1 MASRPSL
8 GALVAWGER
17 RLTRSVGG
25 RVGLVAGCLA
35 AALCVGAGAWIARE
49 GPAVPLSGWVVRAVR
64 WLGWSSL
71 APLGLAAAW
80 DPGAAERR
88 DGLDWMAR
96 SRGIDGRRLALAH
109 ALAVVRVA
117 VRRLGAGVLVC
128 AGGLALVARADAAAI
143 LALVP
148 GLVVFAVV
156 CGVTL
161 GLAASACG
169 RAAGRYGPWLL
180 AAVVLLPWMLSDLW
194 AVPRASLPGLLGACL
209 DALVRVTGAA

>member
-1 MASRPSL
+1 MASRSSL
-8 GALVAWGER
+8 GPLVAWCER

-25 RVGLVAGCLA
+25 RVGLVAGGLA
-35 AALCVGAGAWIARE
+35 VALCVGAGAWIARE
-49 GPAVPLSGWVVRAVR
+49 GPPVPLSGWVVRAVR
-64 WLGWSSL
+64 WLVWSSL

-88 DGLDWMAR
+88 DGLDWMAQ
-96 SRGIDGRRLALAH
+96 SRGIGARRLALAH

-117 VRRLGAGVLVC
+117 VRRLGVGALVC
-128 AGGLALVARADAAAI
+128 AGALALVARADAAAI
-143 LALVP
+143 LVLVP
-148 GLVVFAVV
+148 SLVAFAVA

-161 GLAASACG
+161 GVVASACG

-194 AVPRASLPGLLGACL
+194 AVPRASIPGLLGACL
-209 DALVRVTGAA
+209 DAFVRAAGAA